1 MAPKRVALT
10 TLAVTTLGGVVA
22 EQTPAPLIIAE
33 SNLQTRLM
41 RLSTRNETQAVS

>member
-1 MAPKRVALT
+1 MLKSVAPKRVALT

-33 SNLQTRLM
+33 IEFADTVNALID
-41 RLSTRNETQAVS
+41 AK